1 MLSLPELQ
9 AAFTGGVFDATNPAL
24 AAAIV
29 PDGLTPADRIAVYR
43 ANVLGN
49 YTSALREVF
58 PVILRLV
65 GDDFFDALAR
75 RYARQV
81 PSRSGDLHDFGEELC
96 AFLAD
101 FAPARELPYLPDVAR
116 LEWAVHRV
124 FHAPHAQPLDRAA
137 LAGVPPEHLPRVRF
151 ALHSAARLIQA
162 DYPVLEIW
170 RVNQPGWTGPQ
181 SVDLQRGAQRLLVI
195 RRALEVEL
203 EPLGRAEYA
212 MLAALAADR
221 DLQGA
226 FAAAVDI
233 DPDFDLAGFL
243 TRHALGGTLCGARL
257 TE

>member
-1 MLSLPELQ
+1 VPSLPELQ
-9 AAFTGGVFDATNPAL
+9 AAFTRSVFDATDAVL
-24 AAAIV
+24 AAAIL
-29 PDGLTPADRIAVYR
+29 PDGLAAAQRIAVYR

-49 YTSALREVF
+49 YTSALREVY
-58 PVILRLV
+58 PVTLRLV

-81 PSRSGDLHDFGEELC
+81 PSGSGDLHEFGG
-96 AFLAD
+96 AMGTFLES

-151 ALHSAARLIQA
+151 TLHPAARLIQA
-162 DYPVLEIW
+162 DYPVLDIW

-181 SVDLQRGAQRLLVI
+181 SIDLQRGAQRLIVI

-203 EPLGRAEYA
+203 EPLGRAEHA
-212 MLAALAADR
+212 MLAALAADL

-226 FAAAVDI
+226 LAAALDI
-233 DPDFDLAGFL
+233 DPDFDLTVFL
-243 TRHALGGTLCGARL
+243 TRHVLGGTLCGARL
-257 TE
+257 AE